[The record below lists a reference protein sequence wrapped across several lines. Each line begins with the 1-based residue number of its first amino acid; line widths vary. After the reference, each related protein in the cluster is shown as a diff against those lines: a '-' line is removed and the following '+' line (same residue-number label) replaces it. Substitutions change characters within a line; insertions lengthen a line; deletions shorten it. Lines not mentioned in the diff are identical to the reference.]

1 MRAKTVF
8 IFLLFF
14 FAGCVMRITNDV
26 DFARTCLLGLIK
38 GDYYRVLKMI
48 EWPSFFALEID
59 VGRTYRSLPND
70 RERARYIRKFIKS
83 FSWGF
88 KQVGGK
94 FNYFVNWR
102 IYSSTPDKTV
112 VAADHKITNNTLL
125 FTIIHRKGERKLV
138 RLEWKK

>member
-1 MRAKTVF
+1 MRVKTVF

-26 DFARTCLLGLIK
+26 DFARTCLKRLIK
-38 GDYYRVLKMI
+38 GNYYKVAKMI
-48 EWPSFFALEID
+48 EWPSFFALKVD
-59 VGRTYRSLPND
+59 VGKTYRSLPD
-70 RERARYIRKFIKS
+70 DKERVKYIKKFIKS

-88 KQVGGK
+88 KQAEGK
-94 FNYFVNWR
+94 FNYFINWR
-102 IYSSTPDKTV
+102 IRSSDSDKTV

-138 RLEWKK
+138 RLEWEK